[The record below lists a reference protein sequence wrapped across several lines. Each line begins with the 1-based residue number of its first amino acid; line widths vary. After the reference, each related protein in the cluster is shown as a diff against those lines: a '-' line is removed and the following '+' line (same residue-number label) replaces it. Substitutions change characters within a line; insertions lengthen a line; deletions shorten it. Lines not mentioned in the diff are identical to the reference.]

1 MACQRPVTE
10 DNPNNFTWRNTNY
23 GYTPI
28 VQYTVLDRGPLLPHS
43 AVINNPDQLQM
54 LLTGGLL
61 ILVSEDQRLN
71 ASELF

>member
-1 MACQRPVTE
+1 
-10 DNPNNFTWRNTNY
+10 
-23 GYTPI
+23 
-28 VQYTVLDRGPLLPHS
+28 VLDRGPLLPHS